1 MPVSR
6 KKVIVRKLSR
16 DWLSGYL
23 PPSAFVVQEQTEM
36 LDLSGKLVSVPM
48 AEVKWIC
55 FVRDFQSGDANQP
68 ERLLRKT
75 FVTRPRSQG
84 LWVRARLKDNDL
96 IEGLA
101 PNDLTLLEGEGIF
114 LVPPDTRS
122 NTQRVFLPRQAV
134 AELDILAVIK
144 TGARRG
150 PAEAVQEDLFKGQN
164 SPS

>member
-16 DWLSGYL
+16 DWFSGYL
-23 PPSAFVVQEQTEM
+23 PPSAFVVQEQAEM

-101 PNDLTLLEGEGIF
+101 PNDLTLIEGEGIF

-122 NTQRVFLPRQAV
+122 NTQRIFLPRQAV

-150 PAEAVQEDLFKGQN
+150 PVEAVQEDLFKGQN

>member
-23 PPSAFVVQEQTEM
+23 PPSAFIAEEHAEL
-36 LDLSGKLVSVPM
+36 LDLAGKLIPVPM

-84 LWVRARLKDNDL
+84 LWIRARLRDNDL

-101 PNDLTLLEGEGIF
+101 QNDLTLLEGEGLF
-114 LVPPDTRS
+114 LIPPDTRS
-122 NTQRVFLPRQAV
+122 NTQRIFLPRQAV
-134 AELDILAVIK
+134 AELDIVCRDQD
-144 TGARRG
+144 GARRG
-150 PAEAVQEDLFKGQN
+150 PAEAVQESLFKAQN
-164 SPS
+164 SSS

>member
-23 PPSAFVVQEQTEM
+23 PPSAFVHHEQVEV
-36 LDLSGKLVSVPM
+36 LDLAGKLVSVQM
-48 AEVKWIC
+48 SEVKWIC
-55 FVRDFQSGDANQP
+55 FVRDFPSGDANQP

-84 LWVRARLKDNDL
+84 LWIRARLKDNDL

-101 PNDLTLLEGEGIF
+101 QNDTTLLDGDGLF
-114 LVPPDTRS
+114 LIPPDTRS
-122 NTQRVFLPRQAV
+122 NTQRIFLPRQAV
-134 AELDILAVIK
+134 AELDVLAVIK
-144 TGARRG
+144 TGSRRG
-150 PAEAVQEDLFKGQN
+150 PSEVVQESLFKPQN
-164 SPS
+164 SL

>member
-16 DWLSGYL
+16 DWLAGYL
-23 PPSAFVVQEQTEM
+23 PPSAFVVQEQAEM

-84 LWVRARLKDNDL
+84 LWVRLRLKDNDV

-101 PNDLTLLEGEGIF
+101 PNDLSLLEGEGIF

-122 NTQRVFLPRQAV
+122 NTQRIYLPRQAV

-150 PAEAVQEDLFKGQN
+150 PAETVQEDLFKGQ
-164 SPS
+164 SPPS

>member
-23 PPSAFVVQEQTEM
+23 SPSAFVVNEQVEL
-36 LDLSGKLVSVPM
+36 LDLSGKLISVEM
-48 AEVKWIC
+48 SEVKWIC
-55 FVRDFQSGDANQP
+55 FVRDFSSGDASQP

-75 FVTRPRSQG
+75 FVTRPRSEG
-84 LWVRARLKDNDL
+84 LWIRVRLKDNDM

-101 PNDLTLLEGEGIF
+101 QNDLTLLDGDGLF

-134 AELDILAVIK
+134 AELDVLAVIK
-144 TGARRG
+144 AGARRG
-150 PAEAVQEDLFKGQN
+150 PTDAVQESLFKAQN
-164 SPS
+164 R